1 MHVPHTIST
10 PCVCFSI
17 GKLPYVGPLACKFS
31 HVVLFIFSLTA
42 SSHFLW
48 FPIAHLPTTL
58 EIRITL
64 LRSPWTAH
72 RPRHRLLV
80 TKVSLLFLFFPHGD
94 LSLSRPWPM
103 APCAPCSL
111 ARGLCSGRRQHVLG
125 ATARRPGAR
134 RGGAATR
141 CPARWRGDPVP
152 WRGLPALPARPR
164 RMQPWRGVRPTRLLE
179 QPVVGC
185 CARSLGRCARFL
197 GCCVHPPVAVR
208 AARIPFA
215 AARVRCGPAAAIAA
229 RGLHDGA
236 RHGNTQLPRRGLRT
250 PCAATQRSS
259 SAVWRAASLRPAWQ
273 LTATAACVAPA

>member
-1 MHVPHTIST
+1 MHVPRTIST

-17 GKLPYVGPLACKFS
+17 GKLQYVGPLACKFS

-58 EIRITL
+58 QNRITL

-111 ARGLCSGRRQHVLG
+111 ARGLCSGRRQRVLG

-141 CPARWRGDPVP
+141 CPGVAYQRCQLDLAVCSHGV
-152 WRGLPALPARPR
+152 ACARPDFWSS
-164 RMQPWRGVRPTRLLE
+164 PW
-179 QPVVGC
+179 
-185 CARSLGRCARFL
+185 S
-197 GCCVHPPVAVR
+197 
-208 AARIPFA
+208 A
-215 AARVRCGPAAAIAA
+215 AARVPSAAACITRPRPSRLTVCATVLGMGTRNCPDAA
-229 RGLHDGA
+229 YVRHAQPLSAVAQRSGA
-236 RHGNTQLPRRGLRT
+236 QPRCVRRG
-250 PCAATQRSS
+250 SS
-259 SAVWRAASLRPAWQ
+259 RPPRPA
-273 LTATAACVAPA
+273 